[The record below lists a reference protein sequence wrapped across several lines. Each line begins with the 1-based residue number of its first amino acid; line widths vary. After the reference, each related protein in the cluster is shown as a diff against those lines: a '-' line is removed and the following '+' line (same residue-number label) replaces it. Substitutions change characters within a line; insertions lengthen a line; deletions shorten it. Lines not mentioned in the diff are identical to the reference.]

1 MLLEE
6 VHKDYSTKIMRR
18 VFNVLKLNLNY
29 RVEKQ
34 CTDVLLTKS
43 IHMIVAKRFFQH
55 WRSLAGKRMGLELLA
70 VTMKKL
76 QVASLFKKVR
86 HMQEYDQSAAN
97 HVDLLKEF
105 LTLQKTFKAMQ
116 RYTRRK
122 DLLEERRI

>member
-1 MLLEE
+1 
-6 VHKDYSTKIMRR
+6 
-18 VFNVLKLNLNY
+18 
-29 RVEKQ
+29 
-34 CTDVLLTKS
+34 
-43 IHMIVAKRFFQH
+43 
-55 WRSLAGKRMGLELLA
+55 MGLELLA

-122 DLLEERRI
+122 DHLEERRI